1 MAKTKRINVLIS
13 EDAWLAARLASVK
26 ENFKMEAT
34 LGELLEE
41 QIKSRWMEEEK
52 MDYGKLNEI
61 LEHLNNKGFY
71 YLKDDTGYVE
81 LREVLASADED
92 EREYKLTM
100 HDENTASVSIDSL
113 ADAGYMVYKKLSAD
127 KGLVEKIINEIE
139 KLMAEQHYVDDS
151 DGPGNDID
159 AAIAEVEPLTLEDSN
174 DRNEIYEIVKKHL
187 EENYKK
193 VSGVNG
199 GREFEQYY
207 YKADEKFNS
216 LEELY
221 RHFGFPEADELD

>member
-1 MAKTKRINVLIS
+1 MVKTKRINVLIS

-52 MDYGKLNEI
+52 MDGGKLNEI
-61 LEHLNNKGFY
+61 LEHLDNKGFY
-71 YLKDDTGYVE
+71 YLKDDTGYME
-81 LREVLASADED
+81 LREVLASAGED

-100 HDENTASVSIDSL
+100 HDENTASISIDGL
-113 ADAGYMVYKKLSAD
+113 PDAGYMAYKKLSAD
-127 KGLVEKIINEIE
+127 ISLVEKIINEIE

-151 DGPGNDID
+151 DGLGNDID
-159 AAIAEVEPLTLEDSN
+159 AVIAETEPLTLEDSD
-174 DRNEIYEIVKKHL
+174 DRNEIYEVAKKHL

-193 VSGVNG
+193 ISGVNG

-207 YKADEKFNS
+207 YEADEKLRDL
-216 LEELY
+216 LEFY
-221 RHFGFPEADELD
+221 VHFGLSRICEQD